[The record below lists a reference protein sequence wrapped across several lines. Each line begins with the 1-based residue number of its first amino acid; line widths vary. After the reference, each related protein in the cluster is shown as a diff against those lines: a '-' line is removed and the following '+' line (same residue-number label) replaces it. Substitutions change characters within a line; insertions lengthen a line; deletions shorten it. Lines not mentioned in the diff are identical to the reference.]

1 MKRSFLYALAV
12 IVAAIGMTSCEGGG
26 SGKVHNIEFKR
37 MHLDGVKALALA
49 SDGSDEQEAPRRV
62 HTAEGDGE
70 ITYETHQP
78 VYSVSEDGT
87 LVEITYTIEARGN
100 GEVVDMVKAK
110 MRLVMENIFTIGDEW
125 LWLYNC
131 YYDFPDLEDLKEP
144 YYSMIKEIVDN
155 FYGNFLVRKRDGALF
170 YWDGRDGRPLYTN
183 QGVPFYQQSDLNSV
197 VECIKGEIYSNCWQQ
212 SHLAAP
218 GLYRLKD
225 QGDQLAVTRMHNET
239 LFSTSITPD
248 DRGII
253 GLDIFY
259 EGTNGSSP
267 GILFVNN
274 LSITSIEVRENN
286 PVLPSGQ
293 NLNWAFISVN
303 NTLYAVTDFDSEEG
317 WFTYFYTVDIDEAQ
331 SRVFAGELVAKSQ
344 AKPDLSTFGVCRV
357 SHKETFSWLNNG
369 YKHTFDPQAKKVTST
384 ALPEHYPSDYTEYY
398 NDVAYVMGSGERAFY
413 ICDMAKDRAE
423 EVTIDW
429 SEFDAFKSKL
439 AQSTIKAFDAYNP
452 RTQSFVKTAL
462 TLDGQ
467 KVTIMVDVAGD
478 NKGKARVYK
487 AGDTTA
493 GQVISVMV
501 RLN

>member
-1 MKRSFLYALAV
+1 MKPRFIYALAL

-26 SGKVHNIEFKR
+26 GSKVHNIEFKR
-37 MHLDGVKALALA
+37 MNLDGVKALALA
-49 SDGSDEQEAPRRV
+49 SDGSDEQKAPRRKP
-62 HTAEGDGE
+62 AGEGEGE

-110 MRLVMENIFTIGDEW
+110 MRLVMENIFTIGDDW

-131 YYDFPDLEDLKEP
+131 YYDFPGLTELKEP

-155 FYGNFLVRKRDGALF
+155 FYGNFLVRKKDGALF

-267 GILFVNN
+267 GILFVNS
-274 LSITSIEVRENN
+274 LGITGIEPPTNDPTIQGVSE
-286 PVLPSGQ
+286 LKWS
-293 NLNWAFISVN
+293 FISIK
-303 NTLYAVTDFDSEEG
+303 NTLYAVATFYKNNLYQAG
-317 WFTYFYTVDIDEAQ
+317 FYTVRIDEAQ
-331 SRVFAGELVAKSQ
+331 ERAFAEELIAVSENA
-344 AKPDLSTFGVCRV
+344 PDLSTFGVCRV
-357 SHKETFSWLNNG
+357 SHKETFSWLDNG
-369 YKHTFDPQAKKVTST
+369 YKYTFDPQAKKVAS
-384 ALPEHYPSDYTEYY
+384 ASLPQHYPSDYTEYY
-398 NDVAYVMGSGERAFY
+398 NDVAYVMGDGERAFY

-429 SEFDAFKSKL
+429 SEFEAYKSKL
-439 AQSTIKAFDAYNP
+439 ASSTIKAFEPYNP

>member
-1 MKRSFLYALAV
+1 MKRSFLFPLAV
-12 IVAAIGMTSCEGGG
+12 IVAAIGMTSCEGSGGG
-26 SGKVHNIEFKR
+26 SKIHDIQFRR
-37 MHLDGVKALALA
+37 MHLDGVKTLALA
-49 SDGSDEQEAPRRV
+49 SDGSDEQNATRRMPA
-62 HTAEGDGE
+62 AEGDDE
-70 ITYETHQP
+70 ISYNMSEP
-78 VYSVSEDGT
+78 AYSVSEDGT
-87 LVEITYTIEARGN
+87 LVEITYTIEAKGN

-110 MRLVMENIFTIGDEW
+110 MRLVMENIFTIGDDW
-125 LWLYNC
+125 LWLYSC
-131 YYDFPDLEDLKEP
+131 YYDFPGLEELKEP
-144 YYSMIKEIVDN
+144 YYSMIKEKIDN

-183 QGVPFYQQSDLNSV
+183 EGVPFYQQSDLNSV
-197 VECIKGEIYSNCWQQ
+197 VECINGEIYSNCWQQ
-212 SHLAAP
+212 SHLISK
-218 GLYRLKD
+218 GLFRLKD

-239 LFSTSITPD
+239 LYSTSITPD

-259 EGTNGSSP
+259 EGTNGSTP

-274 LSITSIEVRENN
+274 LNITSIEVHDN
-286 PVLPSGQ
+286 PILQSRQ
-293 NLNWAFISVN
+293 DLQWAFISVN

-357 SHKETFSWLNNG
+357 SHKETFSWLDYG
-369 YKHTFDPQAKKVTST
+369 YKYTFDPKAKKVTS
-384 ALPEHYPSDYTEYY
+384 AVLPMHYPSDYTAYY
-398 NDVAYVMGSGERAFY
+398 NDVAYVMGDGERAFY
-413 ICDMAKDRAE
+413 ICDMAKDGAE
-423 EVTIDW
+423 EVLIDW
-429 SEFDAFKSKL
+429 SEVDAFKAKL
-439 AQSTIKAFDAYNP
+439 APTTIKAFEPYNP

-467 KVTIMVDVAGD
+467 KVTIMVDVAGG